1 MTSNIVPVTSRSNH
15 PASVYCEDTT
25 SGRLSLLL
33 PLEGLEAAALIK
45 FMCRGSD
52 LGGPAR
58 RPLQVIF
65 TLEDRAGQTLGR
77 DITEVRVCS
86 CPTRDLASEEQRR
99 GLGLNSARR

>member
-1 MTSNIVPVTSRSNH
+1 MTTRSNH
-15 PASVYCEDTT
+15 PASVYCVDTT

-33 PLEGLEAAALIK
+33 PLEAGALMR

-77 DITEVRVCS
+77 DSTEVRVCS
-86 CPTRDLASEEQRR
+86 CPRRDLATEEQR
-99 GLGLNSARR
+99 LGSARR

>member
-1 MTSNIVPVTSRSNH
+1 MTSNIDWAPRSNH

-33 PLEGLEAAALIK
+33 PLEAAALIK

-58 RPLQVIF
+58 RPIQVIF
-65 TLEDRAGQTLGR
+65 TLEDGTGQTLGR
-77 DITEVRVCS
+77 DVTEVRVCS

-99 GLGLNSARR
+99 GLGLDSARR

>member
-1 MTSNIVPVTSRSNH
+1 MTSNIDWTPRSNH

-33 PLEGLEAAALIK
+33 PLEAGSLIK

-58 RPLQVIF
+58 RPIQVIF
-65 TLEDRAGQTLGR
+65 TLEDRAGNTLGR
-77 DITEVRVCS
+77 DLTEVRVCS
-86 CPTRDLASEEQRR
+86 CPTRDLATDELRR
-99 GLGLNSARR
+99 GPALNSARR